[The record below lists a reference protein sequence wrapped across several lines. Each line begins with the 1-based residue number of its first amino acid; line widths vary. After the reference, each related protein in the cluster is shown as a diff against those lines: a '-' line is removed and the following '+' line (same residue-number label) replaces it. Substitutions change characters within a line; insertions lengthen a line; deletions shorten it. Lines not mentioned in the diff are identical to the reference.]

1 MGAPSSSSVPVP
13 ACATR
18 AGAAPLRAWIAHGF
32 RCVLLRAPLYGAVN
46 GYVQVP
52 RITDEQAEQV
62 SAHGGVTY
70 GPDVDG
76 WIGFD
81 TLHAGDV
88 WPNAPHHWHGPG
100 SREWTE
106 DDVAKETE
114 RMAASAKA
122 VIEQ

>member
-1 MGAPSSSSVPVP
+1 VPVP
-13 ACATR
+13 ACAKR

-70 GPDVDG
+70 GPDADG

-88 WPNAPHHWHGPG
+88 WPDAPDYWHGPG
-100 SREWTE
+100 AREWTE
-106 DDVAKETE
+106 EDVAQETE